1 MPAPSASRSRPAAV
15 RLAEVHPVTLVELPA
30 RHRARH
36 PSRGEHVPQ
45 TLVRPVVSRHRRAG
59 ALWSLVAVACVAAAV
74 PLLDRLSDPPRADLT
89 FTNDT
94 VWDVGVEVVLGDGRR
109 LPVATIDAETT
120 RSIEEIPTP
129 GATWR
134 FRWTFQ
140 GRVVARSDL
149 ADGLIRAAG
158 DRVSVPAEVGDA
170 LRARGAAPAP

>member
-1 MPAPSASRSRPAAV
+1 
-15 RLAEVHPVTLVELPA
+15 
-30 RHRARH
+30 
-36 PSRGEHVPQ
+36 VPQ

-59 ALWSLVAVACVAAAV
+59 ARWSLVAVACVAAAV

-94 VWDVGVEVVLGDGRR
+94 VWDVGVELVLGDGRR
-109 LPVATIDAETT
+109 LPIGSIDAETT

-140 GRVVARSDL
+140 GRQVARSDV
-149 ADGLIRAAG
+149 ADGRVRGAG
-158 DRVSVPAEVGDA
+158 RRVSVPVEVGAA
-170 LRARGAAPAP
+170 LRDREAPPAP